1 MIAGYTLVGCFAALS
16 AVAHAQDEV
25 PQESSIF
32 DLVNTPFTFTDCAAP
47 SEMQTCWEAQNFT
60 NEYLDPFCLGTEER
74 IKCAL
79 TSCWN
84 RVWRSCLSKTPLITA
99 DDYARSTLAII
110 NSLYN
115 TSCSDEGVVLDL
127 PFYPPPANAAGEC
140 SCNINTL
147 VTSLEKS
154 GTDGYIQCME
164 KVQKERGETDDEEE
178 QPTPDCDCCFYGI
191 AAATTYDTC
200 PDADPGPIVLNVL
213 QQQYIDSTRRGNNN
227 SLSQCASRL
236 ENFNCAD
243 YGFTEYAN
251 NASDYARPT
260 PLHSAT
266 GTFSDVNGILTSPVS
281 GATYT
286 WTAWNM
292 TYTITAASVEAVA
305 TRTASAT
312 EKASGSVTGSV
323 TGTAI
328 GAPSTST
335 GAAAPTLIAVQYP
348 AAALMGLS
356 GLALAVL

>member
-16 AVAHAQDEV
+16 AVAHAQEEV
-25 PQESSIF
+25 PQEVSIF

-47 SEMQTCWEAQNFT
+47 SEMQTCWESQNFT

-84 RVWRSCLSKTPLITA
+84 RVYSC
-99 DDYARSTLAII
+99 DYQQLLMT
-110 NSLYN
+110 YN
-115 TSCSDEGVVLDL
+115 TSCSDAFDEGVVLDL
-127 PFYPPPANAAGEC
+127 PFYPPPAKAAGEC
-140 SCNINTL
+140 SCNINAL

-164 KVQKERGETDDEEE
+164 EIQKERGETDDEEE

-200 PDADPGPIVLNVL
+200 PDADPGPIVLNAL

-236 ENFNCAD
+236 ANFNCVD

-251 NASDYARPT
+251 NASDYARLT

-266 GTFSDVNGILTSPVS
+266 GTFSDVNGVLTSPVS

-312 EKASGSVTGSV
+312 GKISGSVTGSV

-328 GAPSTST
+328 GAPSTNT

-356 GLALAVL
+356 GLALALL

>member
-1 MIAGYTLVGCFAALS
+1 MIAGYTLVGCLAALS

-25 PQESSIF
+25 PQEYSIF

-47 SEMQTCWEAQNFT
+47 SEMQTCWESQNFT
-60 NEYLDPFCLGTEER
+60 NEYLDP
-74 IKCAL
+74 
-79 TSCWN
+79 
-84 RVWRSCLSKTPLITA
+84 
-99 DDYARSTLAII
+99 
-110 NSLYN
+110 
-115 TSCSDEGVVLDL
+115 
-127 PFYPPPANAAGEC
+127 
-140 SCNINTL
+140 
-147 VTSLEKS
+147 
-154 GTDGYIQCME
+154 
-164 KVQKERGETDDEEE
+164 
-178 QPTPDCDCCFYGI
+178 
-191 AAATTYDTC
+191 TYDTC
-200 PDADPGPIVLNVL
+200 PDADPGPIVLNAL

-236 ENFNCAD
+236 ANFNCAD

-251 NASDYARPT
+251 NASDYARLT

-312 EKASGSVTGSV
+312 GKISGSVTGSV

-328 GAPSTST
+328 GAPSTNT

-356 GLALAVL
+356 GLALALL